1 MSETVARILVILLVI
16 LSFLEMLRAV
26 GRVTRPLSVL
36 IVFLTL
42 LEAIF
47 VFNIVGTPGT
57 IGVNGWILVLATAIL
72 IFAID
77 LMSISGG
84 IRGAPIALMLFV
96 ISALQLLLATG
107 IFGLR
112 L

>member
-1 MSETVARILVILLVI
+1 MSEKIARVLVILLI
-16 LSFLEMLRAV
+16 IIAFLEVLRAV

-36 IVFLTL
+36 ILILSL
-42 LEAIF
+42 LEAVF

-77 LMSISGG
+77 LMGLSGG
-84 IRGAPIALMLFV
+84 FRGAPLAFLLFIIA
-96 ISALQLLLATG
+96 ALQLLLATG
-107 IFGLR
+107 ILGLR